1 MSPKRGTNF
10 HRINAWRLTSVYS
23 AVISKIRSAQV
34 GGTTVG
40 GKSGAAELRDCAD
53 VDGDSAV
60 TSNEAASMLTSCM
73 SYKGGPPLSETGRAT
88 LRGLALGC

>member
-1 MSPKRGTNF
+1 MPASLHTQLLALHECVVALAASFG
-10 HRINAWRLTSVYS
+10 L
-23 AVISKIRSAQV
+23 
-34 GGTTVG
+34 TVG

>member
-1 MSPKRGTNF
+1 M
-10 HRINAWRLTSVYS
+10 
-23 AVISKIRSAQV
+23 
-34 GGTTVG
+34 G
-40 GKSGAAELRDCAD
+40 GKSGAAKLRDCAD